1 MNTPVKRPSR
11 LLLVFVSLLLAVFLA
26 INAVAWFVVPSI
38 APAVVSMATGLIN
51 GVSRKPDQAS
61 LDATTASRDLT
72 EEIEGESIV
81 LLKNNGAL
89 PLSGKGK
96 INLFGYASND
106 VMYGGSGSG
115 GGDSSGNINIAE
127 GLRNAGFEVNEELEA
142 FYKER
147 AVERDSTGFRGND
160 YSINEPAVSEY
171 SEELISHAKEYSDIA
186 VISFSRAGGEGADLP
201 MDMTG
206 KTGGDA
212 GAPYLRLQQVEKDVL
227 HMVEENFDTVIVLI
241 NTTNAMEL
249 GFLEDEAVDGAL
261 WVGCPGSSGC
271 NAIADVLAGEI
282 NPSGR
287 LTDTYAYD
295 VTSAPSYYNF
305 GGYSYTN
312 TVYNDV
318 QRKDEPYHYV
328 EYVEGIYVGYR
339 YYETRYIDNETGECD
354 EEAYAKA
361 VQYPFGYGGSY
372 TTFTQEIT
380 DFAQDD
386 KQISVTVN
394 VTNTGNTAGKEVV
407 QIYYSAPY
415 TIGGIEKSEV
425 VLAGFDKTQLL
436 QPGESQEVVIRFAIE
451 DMASYDWSGVKTSN
465 GGYVL
470 EAGDYEIRLQ
480 SDSHHV
486 IDKRTANVPE
496 EIIYDDA
503 HAGKRDSDLV
513 TAVNLFD
520 DVAGDLTF
528 VYRWDWEGTLPTER
542 APETKEATQEQID
555 ALTAKDYAQDP
566 NEEDIVFA
574 KNGLTLSDMK
584 GLDYDDPQ
592 WEKLL
597 QQLSVKDMK
606 FLVGNGGWATQA
618 IKSVGKVYCAESDG
632 PAGVHDLMTQVNGN
646 QFTSATNFGST
657 WNRELSYRIGE
668 AFGDEARAYH
678 IAGLYAPGVNIH
690 RSPFGGRNFEY
701 VSEDGF
707 LTGEI
712 EAAEIQGIQSKGIY
726 CYTKHF
732 ALNDQ
737 ETFRDFAG
745 ICTWANEQ
753 SMRELYLRPF
763 EIAVK
768 KGKTKGIMSSF
779 NRLGTTWTGASRP
792 LLTNVLREEWGFK
805 GAVVTDCANGF
816 AYMDMNAGLRAGNDL
831 LLTILLDGITEDTTG
846 TPTGRQALRR
856 ASHNILYMVANSDA
870 DQIAP
875 DMTPVLFY
883 ILRAVDLVLAVLFV
897 LYFVR
902 RHKKM
907 KAYKAAVKGK

>member
-51 GVSRKPDQAS
+51 GVSRKPDQAA
-61 LDATTASRDLT
+61 LDATAASRDLT

-171 SEELISHAKEYSDIA
+171 SEELLSHAKEYSDIA

-201 MDMTG
+201 
-206 KTGGDA
+206 
-212 GAPYLRLQQVEKDVL
+212 
-227 HMVEENFDTVIVLI
+227 
-241 NTTNAMEL
+241 
-249 GFLEDEAVDGAL
+249 
-261 WVGCPGSSGC
+261 
-271 NAIADVLAGEI
+271 
-282 NPSGR
+282 
-287 LTDTYAYD
+287 
-295 VTSAPSYYNF
+295 
-305 GGYSYTN
+305 
-312 TVYNDV
+312 
-318 QRKDEPYHYV
+318 
-328 EYVEGIYVGYR
+328 
-339 YYETRYIDNETGECD
+339 
-354 EEAYAKA
+354 
-361 VQYPFGYGGSY
+361 
-372 TTFTQEIT
+372 
-380 DFAQDD
+380 
-386 KQISVTVN
+386 
-394 VTNTGNTAGKEVV
+394 
-407 QIYYSAPY
+407 
-415 TIGGIEKSEV
+415 
-425 VLAGFDKTQLL
+425 
-436 QPGESQEVVIRFAIE
+436 
-451 DMASYDWSGVKTSN
+451 
-465 GGYVL
+465 
-470 EAGDYEIRLQ
+470 
-480 SDSHHV
+480 
-486 IDKRTANVPE
+486 
-496 EIIYDDA
+496 
-503 HAGKRDSDLV
+503 
-513 TAVNLFD
+513 
-520 DVAGDLTF
+520 
-528 VYRWDWEGTLPTER
+528 
-542 APETKEATQEQID
+542 
-555 ALTAKDYAQDP
+555 
-566 NEEDIVFA
+566 
-574 KNGLTLSDMK
+574 
-584 GLDYDDPQ
+584 
-592 WEKLL
+592 
-597 QQLSVKDMK
+597 
-606 FLVGNGGWATQA
+606 
-618 IKSVGKVYCAESDG
+618 
-632 PAGVHDLMTQVNGN
+632 
-646 QFTSATNFGST
+646 
-657 WNRELSYRIGE
+657 
-668 AFGDEARAYH
+668 
-678 IAGLYAPGVNIH
+678 
-690 RSPFGGRNFEY
+690 
-701 VSEDGF
+701 
-707 LTGEI
+707 
-712 EAAEIQGIQSKGIY
+712 IQSKGIY

-768 KGKTKGIMSSF
+768 KGKTMGIMSSF

-831 LLTILLDGITEDTTG
+831 LLTILLDGITEETTG

-875 DMTPVLFY
+875 DMTPVMFY
-883 ILRAVDLVLAVLFV
+883 ILRAVDLVLAALFV